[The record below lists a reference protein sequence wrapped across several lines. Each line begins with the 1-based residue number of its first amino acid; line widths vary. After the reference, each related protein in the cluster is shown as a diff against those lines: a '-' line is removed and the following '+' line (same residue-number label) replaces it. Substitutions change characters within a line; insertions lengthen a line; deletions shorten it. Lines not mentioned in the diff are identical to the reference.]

1 MEEKREDRKPCLKC
15 LLRELDER
23 AYMEKLH
30 RYIELLD
37 VNVKAPKGL
46 YEDRLAVCK
55 TCEYA
60 AAMWNCGRRS
70 GKTDVLI
77 KNGGRRRRSV
87 NFVKLHKILERRG
100 KDPAVSR

>member
-37 VNVKAPKGL
+37 VDVKAPKGL

-55 TCEYA
+55 TCEYLEEGTCQACGCYVELRA
-60 AAMWNCGRRS
+60 AVR
-70 GKTDVLI
+70 
-77 KNGGRRRRSV
+77 KNRCPYKKWRQ
-87 NFVKLHKILERRG
+87 
-100 KDPAVSR
+100 A

>member
-1 MEEKREDRKPCLKC
+1 MEEKREGRKPCLKC

-37 VNVKAPKGL
+37 VDVKAPKGL

-55 TCEYA
+55 ICDYLEEGTCQACGCYVELRA
-60 AAMWNCGRRS
+60 AVR
-70 GKTDVLI
+70 
-77 KNGGRRRRSV
+77 KNRCPYKKWRQ
-87 NFVKLHKILERRG
+87 
-100 KDPAVSR
+100 A